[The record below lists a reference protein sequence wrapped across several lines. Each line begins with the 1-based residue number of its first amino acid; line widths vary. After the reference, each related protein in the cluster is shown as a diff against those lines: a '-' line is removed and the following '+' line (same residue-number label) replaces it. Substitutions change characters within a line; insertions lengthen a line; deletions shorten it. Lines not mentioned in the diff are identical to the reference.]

1 MQKKV
6 GTILDENLLKMAKQ
20 KALAQHTSLSHLFT
34 EALSRYLQ
42 EKPEPSLSFSTIEAS
57 FGALKISKPDLKSVL
72 EEDLDET
79 N

>member
-1 MQKKV
+1 MHKKV

-20 KALAQHTSLSHLFT
+20 KALAQHTTLSHLFE
-34 EALSRYLQ
+34 EALSGYLQ
-42 EKPEPSLSFSTIEAS
+42 KKSGSSLSFFTIEAS
-57 FGALKISKPDLKSVL
+57 FGALKISKSDLKSVL

>member
-20 KALAQHTSLSHLFT
+20 KALTQHISLSHLFT
-34 EALSRYLQ
+34 EALSGYLQ
-42 EKPEPSLSFSTIEAS
+42 RKTGPSLSFSTIEAS

>member
-34 EALSRYLQ
+34 EALSKYLQ
-42 EKPEPSLSFSTIEAS
+42 EKPASSLSFSTIEAS
-57 FGALKISKPDLKSVL
+57 FGALKISKPDLKSIL

>member
-34 EALSRYLQ
+34 EALSKYLQ
-42 EKPEPSLSFSTIEAS
+42 EKPEPSLFYHRGQ
-57 FGALKISKPDLKSVL
+57 FWGLKNLK
-72 EEDLDET
+72 T
-79 N
+79 